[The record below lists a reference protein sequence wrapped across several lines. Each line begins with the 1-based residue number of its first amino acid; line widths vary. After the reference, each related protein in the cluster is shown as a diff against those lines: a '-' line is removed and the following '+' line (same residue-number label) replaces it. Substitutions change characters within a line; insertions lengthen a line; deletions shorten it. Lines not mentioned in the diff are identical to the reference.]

1 MKVVVMITNENTSTR
16 CAIILLAA
24 GSSSRMGKPKQLLRY
39 NNDTFLSHILN
50 ISIELNAGKV
60 IVVLGSNAEL
70 LEKELNDKR
79 IFKVINNKWIEG
91 IASSIRCGLNALDG
105 VEPSCENVIFLTC
118 DQPFVSASL
127 LNDLINMHKKTGKPI
142 VASSYKNT
150 LGIPALFHKNLFR
163 ELKELK
169 GDTGAKKIILKHSEL
184 VAEIPFP
191 LGSIDI
197 DTIDDYKALNNTFQK
212 NNF

>member
-1 MKVVVMITNENTSTR
+1 MGITNNYNELVSNQ

-24 GSSSRMGKPKQLLRY
+24 GSSTRMGKPKQLLRY
-39 NNDTFLSHILN
+39 NEDTFLSHILN
-50 ISIELNAGKV
+50 ISIELDAGKV

-70 LEKELNDKR
+70 LEKELNNKR

-91 IASSIRCGLNALDG
+91 IASSIRCGLIALDG
-105 VEPSCENVIFLTC
+105 FEPSCKNVIFLTC

-127 LNDLINMHKKTGKPI
+127 LNNLIKMHKETGKPI
-142 VASSYKNT
+142 VASRYQNT
-150 LGIPALFHKNLFR
+150 TGIPALFNKSFFP

-169 GDTGAKKIILKHSEL
+169 GDTGAKKIILKHNEL
-184 VAEIPFP
+184 VAEIPFS
-191 LGSIDI
+191 LGNIDI
-197 DTIDDYKALNNTFQK
+197 DTIDDYEAMNKTILK

>member
-197 DTIDDYKALNNTFQK
+197 DTIEDYKAFNNPVSK
-212 NNF
+212 K